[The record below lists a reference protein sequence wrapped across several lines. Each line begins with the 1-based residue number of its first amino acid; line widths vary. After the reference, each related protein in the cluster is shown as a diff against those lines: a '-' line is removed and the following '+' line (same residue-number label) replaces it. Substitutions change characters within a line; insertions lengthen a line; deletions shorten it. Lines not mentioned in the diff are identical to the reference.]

1 MIGILYLG
9 MRNIMWFKNCL
20 VYRFNREIE
29 FNADQ
34 LEKQLAEFR
43 FSPCGSQD
51 KQKFGWVTAMGRHG
65 DMMTHVSEN
74 RILICAKKEEKMLP
88 ASVIKDSLN
97 AKVETMEANEGRPL
111 KKKEKD
117 TLKEDIIVDLLPR
130 AFSRSS
136 HTYAL
141 ILPKEGFILVDA
153 GSYKKAEEVL
163 ALLRKT
169 MGSLPVVPAIPEKP
183 VETTLTEWVKSGDTP
198 AGLTMLDEAELRSVQ
213 EDGGIIRVK
222 NHELMTDEIQNHILA
237 DKVVTKLALN
247 WQEQL
252 EFVLAED
259 GSIKRLK
266 FSEDLRDQNEDIP
279 REDQGA
285 RFDADFSLMCSELST
300 FLPDLYNALGGLTYP
315 DA

>member
-1 MIGILYLG
+1 
-9 MRNIMWFKNCL
+9 MWFKNCL

-43 FSPCGSQD
+43 FTPCGSQD
-51 KQKFGWVTAMGRHG
+51 KQKFGWVTAMGKHG

-74 RILICAKKEEKMLP
+74 RILVCAKKEEKMLP

-97 AKVETMEANEGRPL
+97 AKIEAMEAQEGRPL

-117 TLKEDIIVDLLPR
+117 NLKDDIVMDLLPR

-136 HTYAL
+136 HTYVL

-153 GSYKKAEEVL
+153 SSSKKAEDVL

-183 VETTLTEWVKSGDTP
+183 IETTLTEWVKTGETP
-198 AGLTMLDEAELRSVQ
+198 VGIQMLDEAELKSVLEEGGVIRCKKQ
-213 EDGGIIRVK
+213 E
-222 NHELMTDEIQNHILA
+222 LTADEIRSHIEA
-237 DKVVTKLALN
+237 DKMVTKLAVW
-247 WQEQL
+247 WQERI
-252 EFVLAED
+252 EFILAED

-266 FSEDLRDQNEDIP
+266 FSDELKDQNDDIP
-279 REDQGA
+279 REDQAA
-285 RFDADFSLMCSELST
+285 RFDADFSLMCGEFSA
-300 FLPDLYNALGGLTYP
+300 FLPNLYECLGGLP
-315 DA
+315 HPNA